1 MGRLMSQEL
10 DRSRPLWE
18 TWIVE
23 GFEGNRWAIVSKVHH
38 CMVDGVA
45 GVDLIS
51 GVLDATPDPAPA
63 DPSDWHPEA
72 QPSPLRLALDAVA
85 NLVTSPVTSFVRSAS
100 RRRPLGAPCT
110 ARLEKST
117 KTSRIT
123 DAPGRNPFG

>member
-1 MGRLMSQEL
+1 MSQEL

-23 GFEGNRWAIVSKVHH
+23 GLEGNRWAIVSKVHH

-51 GVLDATPDPAPA
+51 VVLDATPDPAPA
-63 DPSDWHPEA
+63 DPSDRHPEA

-85 NLVTSPVTSFVRSAS
+85 NLVTSPGDQLRAVRVATTTP
-100 RRRPLGAPCT
+100 RRAMHRAVGEEHEDESHHGRA
-110 ARLEKST
+110 
-117 KTSRIT
+117 
-123 DAPGRNPFG
+123 GRNPFG